1 MINKNSTNNNK
12 HLVEL
17 IDQLAPLNNRFR
29 IEKDPISKIELMWEF
44 GEIINNY
51 LSNYGIRLHA
61 LLYKIYDPHSNVKMS
76 YITRDLGSYCY
87 RINRFFKNKKDIRQ
101 KLYNLKNYTVFR
113 ESVPLL
119 FNPKYNS
126 QINADVVLSLINSN
140 RDPKLITKDAK
151 QLKQKIRP
159 IKNPRNQKSNLY
171 SNEKIFIQHVYNDLN
186 EFYLEYD
193 HLPDE
198 AIVIS
203 TFGNEKY
210 RTSFMNILM
219 SLASDSFIAKAN
231 GIKNTNLNEDVLSIL
246 AISKSTTDNRARFR
260 KWVMSSTNLLL
271 IAEGIYALNDE
282 DNYQFFRSK
291 FIKKNKLPRSKP
303 TGY

>member
-1 MINKNSTNNNK
+1 MINKNYTNNNK

-17 IDQLAPLNNRFR
+17 IDKLAPLNNRFR
-29 IEKDPISKIELMWEF
+29 IINDPLSKIELMWEF
-44 GEIINNY
+44 GEILNNY
-51 LSNYGIRLHA
+51 LNSYSIKLHT
-61 LLYKIYDPHSNVKMS
+61 LLYEIYDPYSNVKMS

-87 RINRFFKNKKDIRQ
+87 RINKFFKNKEDIKQ

-113 ESVPLL
+113 ESIPLL

-126 QINADVVLSLINSN
+126 QIDANTVLGLINSN
-140 RDPKLITKDAK
+140 RDPKLITKDVK
-151 QLKQKIRP
+151 RLKQKIRP

-171 SNEKIFIQHVYNDLN
+171 SDEKIFLQHTYNNLK
-186 EFYLEYD
+186 EFYLKYD
-193 HLPDE
+193 HLPDGT
-198 AIVIS
+198 IITS

-210 RTSFMNILM
+210 RISFMNILM
-219 SLASDSFIAKAN
+219 SLASDSFISK
-231 GIKNTNLNEDVLSIL
+231 IKSVENVNLNENVLSIL

-271 IAEGIYALNDE
+271 IAEGIYALNDD

-291 FIKKNKLPRSKP
+291 FIKENER
-303 TGY
+303 